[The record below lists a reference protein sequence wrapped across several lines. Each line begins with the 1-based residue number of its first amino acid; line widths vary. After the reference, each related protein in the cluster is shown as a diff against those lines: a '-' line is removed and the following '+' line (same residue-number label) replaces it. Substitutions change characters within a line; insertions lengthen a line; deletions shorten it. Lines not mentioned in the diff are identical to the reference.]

1 MNGVILEVAK
11 VAASNISKK
20 VDDLARQ
27 CDSGKQKGCSEL
39 VRIAVEDKDAG
50 ARRVAVEKLTD
61 QSLLAKIAVEDKD
74 SDVRCTAVEK
84 LTDQS
89 VLAKIAVEDKDS
101 GVRRTAVEKLTDRLL
116 LAKIAVGDEDTNV
129 RSAAEGG
136 VGDITEG
143 RSRARLVPYKDV
155 RWGTPSTGEEIV
167 AKIESNDSIMGM
179 VILGRVDRGK
189 VLASGE
195 EVYII
200 NPNDRLPKFASSLEA
215 GRLAW

>member
-74 SDVRCTAVEK
+74 SGVRRSAVEK
-84 LTDQS
+84 LTD
-89 VLAKIAVEDKDS
+89 K
-101 GVRRTAVEKLTDRLL
+101 LL

-136 VGDITEG
+136 GGDITEG

>member
-74 SDVRCTAVEK
+74 S
-84 LTDQS
+84 
-89 VLAKIAVEDKDS
+89 
-101 GVRRTAVEKLTDRLL
+101 GVRRTAVEKLTDKLL

>member
-1 MNGVILEVAK
+1 MNGVILEVAE

-39 VRIAVEDKDAG
+39 VRIAVEDQDSG
-50 ARRVAVEKLTD
+50 VRR
-61 QSLLAKIAVEDKD
+61 
-74 SDVRCTAVEK
+74 TAVEK

-89 VLAKIAVEDKDS
+89 VLAK
-101 GVRRTAVEKLTDRLL
+101 T
-116 LAKIAVGDEDTNV
+116 AVGDEDTNV

>member
-101 GVRRTAVEKLTDRLL
+101 GVRR
-116 LAKIAVGDEDTNV
+116 
-129 RSAAEGG
+129 AAEGG

>member
-89 VLAKIAVEDKDS
+89 VLAK
-101 GVRRTAVEKLTDRLL
+101 T
-116 LAKIAVGDEDTNV
+116 AVGDEDTNV

>member
-74 SDVRCTAVEK
+74 S
-84 LTDQS
+84 
-89 VLAKIAVEDKDS
+89 
-101 GVRRTAVEKLTDRLL
+101 GVCRTAVEKLTDKLL